1 MNRKIEEAIALRESG
16 EYAASIERWKRLIG
30 EEPDNGFLHYQCAW
44 SHDAMGL
51 ESEAVPYYENSIQ
64 LGLDDKDLQ
73 GAYLGLG
80 STYRTLGEY
89 EKSKSVFEKGIG
101 RFPENKVLSVFYS
114 MTLYNLNEH
123 SQAMELLL
131 TCIGE
136 SSQDSTIEPY
146 KKAITFYAGQL
157 DVVWK

>member
-1 MNRKIEEAIALRESG
+1 MNSKIEEAISLRESG
-16 EYAASIERWKRLIG
+16 EYAASIERWRRLIQQ
-30 EEPDNGFLHYQCAW
+30 EPDNGFLHYQCAW
-44 SHDAMGL
+44 SHDAMGN
-51 ESEAVPYYENSIQ
+51 ESEAVPYYVNSIQ
-64 LGLDDKDLQ
+64 LGLDDKNLQ

-89 EKSKSVFEKGIG
+89 EKSQLVFEKGIG
-101 RFPENKVLSVFYS
+101 RFPENKALTVFYS
-114 MTLYNLNEH
+114 MTLYNMNEH

-146 KKAITFYAGQL
+146 KKAIRFYADQL
-157 DVVWK
+157 DTVWK

>member
-1 MNRKIEEAIALRESG
+1 MKRKIEEAIELRESG
-16 EYAASIERWKRLIG
+16 EYAASIERWKRLIE

-44 SHDAMGL
+44 SHDTMGL

-89 EKSKSVFEKGIG
+89 EKSKSVFKKGIG
-101 RFPENKVLSVFYS
+101 RFPENNALTVFYS

-136 SSQDSTIEPY
+136 SSQDSTIEAY

-157 DVVWK
+157 DAVWK